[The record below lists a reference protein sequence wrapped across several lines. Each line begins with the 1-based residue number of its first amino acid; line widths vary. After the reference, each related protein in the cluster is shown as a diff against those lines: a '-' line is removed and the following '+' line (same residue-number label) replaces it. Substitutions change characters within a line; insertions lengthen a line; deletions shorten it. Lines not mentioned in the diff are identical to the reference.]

1 MPTGAGDPM
10 RPSSVTYKSI
20 VAYDGTEFEGFQRQK
35 RGIRTVQAS
44 LETAL
49 RELGWQERS
58 IRAAGRTDRGVHA
71 RGQVISYQ
79 LRWKHDPPTLTRALN
94 SLLPGDIAIR
104 ETANAPVDFHPRFS
118 ASSRCYR
125 YSCFVDPFRQPL
137 FERYA
142 LRLRQMPDVELMREA
157 ASLLIGEH
165 DFRAFGPA
173 PHPEGTTLRTVL
185 HADWSQ
191 VEGGRLMFDIEA
203 NAFLQ
208 HMVRRI
214 VALLLEIGFERMAQR
229 ELELLLEEAG
239 ARWQGALAVPSGLC
253 LESVR
258 YLSDSN

>member
-35 RGIRTVQAS
+35 QGIRTVQAS
-44 LETAL
+44 LEAAL
-49 RELGWQERS
+49 AELGWRESS
-58 IRAAGRTDRGVHA
+58 IRASGRTDRGVHA

-79 LRWKHDPPTLTRALN
+79 LQWKHGQHVLTRALN
-94 SLLPGDIAIR
+94 SHLPRDIAVR
-104 ETANAPVDFHPRFS
+104 ETAIAPVDFHPRFS

-125 YSCFVDPFRQPL
+125 YSCFVDPLRQPL

-142 LRLRQMPDVELMREA
+142 LHLWQAPNVELMRDA
-157 ASLLIGEH
+157 ARLLIGEH
-165 DFRAFGPA
+165 DFRVFGPA

-185 HADWSQ
+185 HADWS
-191 VEGGRLMFDIEA
+191 EIKDGWLAFDIEA

-214 VALLLEIGFERMAQR
+214 VALLLEIGYERVSRR
-229 ELELLLEEAG
+229 ELEMLLEDPG
-239 ARWQGALAVPSGLC
+239 ARWQGAMAAPSGLC

-258 YLSDSN
+258 YPSSSD